1 MWALDRPW
9 RPGTRPLLA
18 DTPTRLLVTL
28 AGAVAA
34 GLLLADRI
42 PLPPGA
48 LRVVGVAAGQGA
60 LLATALAWAGCGTR
74 SGVVAIVVLVAAAV
88 ATTLDPAGALGYLLV
103 PLWVAWLAR
112 SGRLAA
118 LGLAGVVPGRA
129 VLAAVLLGVFLGGH
143 LLVSAS
149 LTLGVRLRAGRGGLV
164 LAALA

>member
-1 MWALDRPW
+1 MMRKVCFFFFFKQKTAYEMAQCDWSSDVCSSDLW
-9 RPGTRPLLA
+9 RPRRRPLLA
-18 DTPTRLLVTL
+18 DTPTRLLATL

-118 LGLAGVVPGRA
+118 LGLAGAVPGRA
-129 VLAAVLLGVFLGGH
+129 VLAAVLLG
-143 LLVSAS
+143 A
-149 LTLGVRLRAGRGGLV
+149 
-164 LAALA
+164 

>member
-48 LRVVGVAAGQGA
+48 LRVVGVAAGPGA
-60 LLATALAWAGCGTR
+60 LLATALAWAGCGPR
-74 SGVVAIVVLVAAAV
+74 AGAVAIAVLVAASR
-88 ATTLDPAGALGYLLV
+88 ATTLDRAGAPGD
-103 PLWVAWLAR
+103 
-112 SGRLAA
+112 RL
-118 LGLAGVVPGRA
+118 
-129 VLAAVLLGVFLGGH
+129 
-143 LLVSAS
+143 
-149 LTLGVRLRAGRGGLV
+149 
-164 LAALA
+164 